1 MGVPGRVYITTWLFG
16 VSSCVFATA
25 RVATPLPS
33 VTLVL
38 DRRPDSAGNHVVDV
52 NREKHDEKRL
62 ESQRKRM
69 RAVTRGRL
77 SEIAHGVSV
86 NTLPVSGYQSPQMA
100 FQPTQMA
107 HTRAFHDR
115 F

>member
-25 RVATPLPS
+25 RVATPSPS

-69 RAVTRGRL
+69 HESVSHQAVAVSLRSRHTGRD
-77 SEIAHGVSV
+77 
-86 NTLPVSGYQSPQMA
+86 PVSSRP
-100 FQPTQMA
+100 
-107 HTRAFHDR
+107 R
-115 F
+115 